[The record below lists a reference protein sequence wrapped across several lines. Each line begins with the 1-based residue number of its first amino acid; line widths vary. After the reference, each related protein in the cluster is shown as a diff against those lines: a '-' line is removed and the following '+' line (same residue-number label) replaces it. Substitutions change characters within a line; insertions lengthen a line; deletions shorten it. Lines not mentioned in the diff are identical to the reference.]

1 MATIYIHI
9 GAHKTGS
16 SAVQMALHRSRDRLR
31 AKGILYPG
39 PAANHAELYLA
50 FCDHPHLEHKN
61 LRRGINTKEAA
72 KRWNDNTLAQYRRA
86 LEQKGISTVLLS
98 AEGLSRLSE
107 DGVRRLEAFVGEFC
121 DNPVIVSF
129 VRSPVAFTTS
139 YAQVAIFEGRCMEEI
154 EKLPPVPHYML
165 TIGNF
170 LKVFGKNRMRVLN
183 YDDINAKGEPLVA
196 SLLRAMDVDSEFAST
211 IREDRVN
218 VSMNWEAALVFAAI
232 NKRYPPFIGNRR
244 NLERANIP
252 RSWLHSIGS
261 RRFAMPPQWR
271 KEVYRNTRA
280 DVSWLREEF
289 GIEFQNEDNGEGLDS
304 QLPEAVFDRKV
315 ADDLAVLLHQNAVLI
330 EASIREILSLKSRL
344 AEQEGDNTQAAR
356 LLEQS
361 ISLDPYQP
369 EIAERLARLN
379 HARSNGLH
387 S

>member
-1 MATIYIHI
+1 
-9 GAHKTGS
+9 
-16 SAVQMALHRSRDRLR
+16 
-31 AKGILYPG
+31 
-39 PAANHAELYLA
+39 
-50 FCDHPHLEHKN
+50 
-61 LRRGINTKEAA
+61 
-72 KRWNDNTLAQYRRA
+72 

-271 KEVYRNTRA
+271 TEVYRNTRA